1 MHTWT
6 VATRQRVFE
15 EFYQLTAREVMDA
28 TFARTAFLPPHCAIS
43 KALEA
48 LVTADHA
55 WIHAEN
61 DVDRR
66 VESILVREDLLRA
79 LGPPHA
85 SYTRFSSTRAHSL
98 AHGSADCVCRFTEG
112 RVLHRVAPDS
122 TCREIL
128 RLMEGKGARY
138 LPVVEDGL
146 LIGEIGA
153 IDVLRT
159 MRRLDAREAQ
169 AP

>member
-15 EFYQLTAREVMDA
+15 EFYQRTAQEVMDESCA
-28 TFARTAFLPPHCAIS
+28 SAAFLPPHCSIS
-43 KALEA
+43 TALDA

-55 WIHAEN
+55 WIHAEE

-66 VESILVREDLLRA
+66 VESILIREDLLRA
-79 LGPPHA
+79 LAPPHA
-85 SYTRFSSTRAHSL
+85 SYTRFSSSRAHSL

-112 RVLHRVAPDS
+112 RVLHRVAPDT

-128 RLMEGKGARY
+128 HLMEGKGARF
-138 LPVVEDGL
+138 LPVVEDSL
-146 LIGEIGA
+146 LLGEIGA
-153 IDVLRT
+153 VQVLRT
-159 MRRLDAREAQ
+159 LRRLDARETRAQ
-169 AP
+169 